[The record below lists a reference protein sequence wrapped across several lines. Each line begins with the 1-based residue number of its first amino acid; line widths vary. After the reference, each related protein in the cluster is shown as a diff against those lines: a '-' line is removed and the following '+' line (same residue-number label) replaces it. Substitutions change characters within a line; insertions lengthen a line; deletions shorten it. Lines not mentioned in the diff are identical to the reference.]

1 MCKGIE
7 YVLCRSFEMKLSYA
21 SCSFRDF
28 AVLVLY
34 LMEEVGQLDSPA
46 LMPGCG
52 LSTHINQ
59 LIHLFHRLNSG
70 DLRISQHASKRAFIL
85 Y

>member
-1 MCKGIE
+1 MVVV
-7 YVLCRSFEMKLSYA
+7 VLVI
-21 SCSFRDF
+21 F
-28 AVLVLY
+28 AVLVVLY
-34 LMEEVGQLDSPA
+34 LMEEVGQLDPPA

-70 DLRISQHASKRAFIL
+70 DLRISQRASKHAFIL

>member
-1 MCKGIE
+1 MCKSIE
-7 YVLCRSFEMKLSYA
+7 YVLCRSFENKLVV
-21 SCSFRDF
+21 F
-28 AVLVLY
+28 AVLVVLY
-34 LMEEVGQLDSPA
+34 LMEEVGQLEPPA